1 MLATTPCFGDGI
13 YEPVE
18 LRGKELHD
26 LIETSHQYH
35 DQFARRSVLHADQA
49 LLELVRRIG
58 HDLAP
63 APTDDYFDYEFY
75 VIRDPSPNAFAM
87 PNGKI
92 YVHTG
97 MLARLDDSSQLAALL
112 GHEITHVAGHHSIVQ
127 FRIRAGQILD
137 SIFTGG
143 LITLFTQLQY
153 SRELEQE
160 ADDHAPELMLDSPYD
175 PHATPELMDLL
186 AEDFEGLRPRIATVW
201 TTHPD
206 PVKRAETSRALVA
219 NMPARE
225 RDTEAFDAI
234 VYPLRALTIR
244 DYIRDD
250 YPYTA
255 IALGQT
261 MLEKYPDDLEFRMLL
276 GDAWKALGPR
286 SEFAPDDFSNAD
298 KRRNLRLRIV
308 RTRSE
313 RSERLLETEEGR
325 TAYAINLGYARGIYE
340 EILSLDPTYAAAHR
354 GLGEVYEALDS
365 PRDAAREYLE
375 YVRQAPDAVDRAVI
389 IARLTALRDAL
400 AQ

>member
-1 MLATTPCFGDGI
+1 
-13 YEPVE
+13 
-18 LRGKELHD
+18 
-26 LIETSHQYH
+26 
-35 DQFARRSVLHADQA
+35 
-49 LLELVRRIG
+49 
-58 HDLAP
+58 
-63 APTDDYFDYEFY
+63 
-75 VIRDPSPNAFAM
+75 
-87 PNGKI
+87 
-92 YVHTG
+92 
-97 MLARLDDSSQLAALL
+97 
-112 GHEITHVAGHHSIVQ
+112 
-127 FRIRAGQILD
+127 
-137 SIFTGG
+137 
-143 LITLFTQLQY
+143 
-153 SRELEQE
+153 
-160 ADDHAPELMLDSPYD
+160 
-175 PHATPELMDLL
+175 
-186 AEDFEGLRPRIATVW
+186 
-201 TTHPD
+201 
-206 PVKRAETSRALVA
+206 
-219 NMPARE
+219 
-225 RDTEAFDAI
+225 
-234 VYPLRALTIR
+234 
-244 DYIRDD
+244 
-250 YPYTA
+250 
-255 IALGQT
+255 